1 MRKRLMLLLML
12 SITAALS
19 AQSPNSNSA
28 LQLRTTITLPGIKG
42 DFDHF
47 AADVASKRLYLCAE
61 EQKTVEVFDLE
72 TGKHIGTITGFETPH
87 SILFLPNSRE
97 LLVTDSGPENGK
109 TGYVRIVSLDSRK
122 VTGSIEVLGAA
133 DSSGYD
139 PETRLMYVDTGGQ
152 EANLPNTTIA
162 VIDTHEKRK
171 VHDIEV
177 QSARVEAIQFERNGS
192 RMFANLRTKGQVGV
206 FDKKDYKVLAT
217 WPITDAGD
225 NVPMALDEADRRLFV
240 VTRKPAKLVVFDTA
254 AGKELGSITCVPLA
268 DDMWFD
274 PGRKRIYV
282 SGDGFLGVYGQ
293 KDSDHYEEIA
303 KVPTGFRAKVSIFV
317 PELNRLYVASVAKG
331 TQPAKLFVFDV
342 K

>member
-1 MRKRLMLLLML
+1 
-12 SITAALS
+12 
-19 AQSPNSNSA
+19 
-28 LQLRTTITLPGIKG
+28 
-42 DFDHF
+42 
-47 AADVASKRLYLCAE
+47 
-61 EQKTVEVFDLE
+61 
-72 TGKHIGTITGFETPH
+72 
-87 SILFLPNSRE
+87 
-97 LLVTDSGPENGK
+97 
-109 TGYVRIVSLDSRK
+109 
-122 VTGSIEVLGAA
+122 
-133 DSSGYD
+133 
-139 PETRLMYVDTGGQ
+139 MYVDTGGQ

-225 NVPMALDEADRRLFV
+225 NVPMALDEADHRLFV